1 MTVVPQQKLSWQESA
16 RQVQAVRDSSI
27 KHVYPAIAALPDIH
41 TGRVIDYPRK
51 YLSQTEI
58 AITEISAETL
68 VASLAS
74 GKLTATAV
82 TNAFLRRAAIAQ
94 KLTNCIYEL
103 LPNRAIAR
111 AKELDDYLAKH
122 GKPSGPLHG
131 LPISIKGHIGLKGRD
146 LSAGFVSWL
155 DRESPDDAIIVKILL
170 NAGAVVYARTTE
182 PQALMALETCSN
194 ITGITTNP
202 HNTAL
207 TPGGSSGG
215 ESALQ
220 ALYGSPLGIGSD
232 IGGSIRSPAANCGL
246 YGLKPSTG
254 RLPLIGCASY
264 VLGCETIMGTL
275 GPISPTFGGVELFMK
290 TIIESKPWINDSM
303 MLPIPW
309 RDQDDHIH
317 LDNKKLTVGVMW
329 TDDVVTPAPA
339 VTRALKEVVERLK
352 LVDTIEVIEWKAYQ
366 QKEALEILTRL
377 YAPDGGKAFAGHV
390 EASGEPFTPLTAWTL
405 RDTPGIEELS
415 QQGVWDWTG
424 KREMFRYAYLQEWN
438 NVAPEMDVIL
448 CPAFPTPAPLH
459 DTSRYWG
466 YTSLFNLLDYSAL
479 VFPVTKVDPARDA
492 EDITYT
498 PKNELDRWAYEHYD
512 PVKQKDAPVSL
523 QLVAKKLEE
532 EKLLQAFREIQEK
545 IGLPFVNCLA

>member
-16 RQVQAVRDSSI
+16 RKVQAVRDRSI
-27 KHVYPAIAALPDIH
+27 EHVDPAIAALPDTH
-41 TGRVIDYPRK
+41 TGRVIDFPRK
-51 YLSQTEI
+51 HLSQTEI
-58 AITEISAETL
+58 AITESSAETL

-103 LPNRAIAR
+103 LPDGAIAR

-131 LPISIKGHIGLKGRD
+131 LPISIKGHVGLKGRD

-170 NAGAVVYARTTE
+170 NAGAVVYARSTE

-220 ALYGSPLGIGSD
+220 ALHGSPLGIGSD

-275 GPISPTFGGVELFMK
+275 GPISPTFGGIELFMK

-309 RDQDDHIH
+309 RDQDKHIH

-352 LVDTIEVIEWKAYQ
+352 LVDSIEVIEWKAYR

-438 NVAPEMDVIL
+438 NVASEMDVIL

-479 VFPVTKVDPARDA
+479 VFPVTKVDPERDA
-492 EDITYT
+492 KDITYT
-498 PKNELDRWAYEHYD
+498 PKNEFDSWAYEHYD

-545 IGLPFVNCLA
+545 VGLPFVNCLA